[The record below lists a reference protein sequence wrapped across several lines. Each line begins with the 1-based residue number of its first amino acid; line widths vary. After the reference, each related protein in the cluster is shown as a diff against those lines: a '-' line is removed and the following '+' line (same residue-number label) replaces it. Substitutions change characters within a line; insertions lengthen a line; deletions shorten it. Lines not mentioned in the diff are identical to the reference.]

1 MDPDEIDHKP
11 APCHPRVGGEKA
23 GVAISTLGV
32 ISMLLLAGNGEI
44 TTSVGRSHEIAYD
57 LLVMTPVGKVPS
69 SPQVS
74 NSQ

>member
-1 MDPDEIDHKP
+1 MT
-11 APCHPRVGGEKA
+11 